1 MHTIRLASFALA
13 GVLGSLAVA
22 ACDFDVPD
30 LNNPSL
36 TDLENDPN
44 AVRIGAACTGLL
56 IGNRSN
62 KAAPNGLVSQLGILG
77 RESYNF
83 DTADPRYVGELLG
96 GTLNKGSPFGGNF
109 WTAPYANIRLANVI
123 LHALDKV
130 STGELSDAKK
140 QAVRGFV
147 HTIEALDL
155 LEVIVTHDTN
165 GAVIDTDQPIVE
177 PPAIQPLGAIV
188 AKDAVYT
195 EIIRLLDNGVKEL
208 GDGKEGFPFVF
219 SSGYHNDDA
228 KLTFDTPP
236 TFQTFNR
243 AIRARVAAY
252 VKDYPGVL
260 SALSAP
266 PMSFLD
272 DSATADFNRG
282 VYYVYSTKTGDA
294 VNGLIN
300 PNIYGHRSLQDDAM
314 MTGTMDARF
323 SRKVRIVGD
332 DEAGSV
338 TGTPLMSNLRFEGIY
353 PSPESRVTVIRNEEL
368 LLLKAEALFFTGK
381 VPEAVTELNI
391 VRTRSGNLPLL
402 EGTPSTAEFVTDL
415 LYERRYSL
423 MFEGHR
429 WIDARRF
436 DRLNDLPLDDPT
448 YKRNVRYPI
457 PLPECN
463 ARPGEPACE
472 LGSI

>member
-1 MHTIRLASFALA
+1 M
-13 GVLGSLAVA
+13 
-22 ACDFDVPD
+22 
-30 LNNPSL
+30 
-36 TDLENDPN
+36 
-44 AVRIGAACTGLL
+44 
-56 IGNRSN
+56 
-62 KAAPNGLVSQLGILG
+62 
-77 RESYNF
+77 
-83 DTADPRYVGELLG
+83 
-96 GTLNKGSPFGGNF
+96 
-109 WTAPYANIRLANVI
+109 I

-147 HTIEALDL
+147 HTIQALDL

-177 PPAIQPLGAIV
+177 PPATQPLGAIV
-188 AKDAVYT
+188 DKAAVYA
-195 EIIRLLDNGVKEL
+195 EIIRLLDDGVKEL
-208 GDGKEGFPFVF
+208 GAGTEGFPFVF

-260 SALSAP
+260 LALSGPTPPMSPAP

-272 DSATADFNRG
+272 DSATADFTRG

-300 PNIYGHRSLQDDAM
+300 PNIYGHPSLQTDAM
-314 MTGTMDARF
+314 TTGTMDARF

-338 TGTPLMSNLRFEGIY
+338 TGTPLMSNLRFACW
-353 PSPESRVTVIRNEEL
+353 SRSR
-368 LLLKAEALFFTGK
+368 
-381 VPEAVTELNI
+381 
-391 VRTRSGNLPLL
+391 
-402 EGTPSTAEFVTDL
+402 
-415 LYERRYSL
+415 
-423 MFEGHR
+423 
-429 WIDARRF
+429 ARRAG
-436 DRLNDLPLDDPT
+436 RAQAAVPRGGRP
-448 YKRNVRYPI
+448 VRRPHGG
-457 PLPECN
+457 EQRRDHGQRAGDHRAA
-463 ARPGEPACE
+463 ARPGTP
-472 LGSI
+472 GSAPRSRAAPGSSASRAA